1 MAEHLGDSNKRLNDD
16 HNELL
21 KLNVTNR
28 PTCAFG
34 TADPDPVIFSSLSS
48 VIAASA
54 PLAFVYI
61 SRGGTARQ
69 YSTRKY
75 SIFLNTFRIS
85 LVDWLQHQQ

>member
-16 HNELL
+16 HNEHL

-34 TADPDPVIFSSLSS
+34 T
-48 VIAASA
+48 AASA

-61 SRGGTARQ
+61 SRGGTAR
-69 YSTRKY
+69 
-75 SIFLNTFRIS
+75 
-85 LVDWLQHQQ
+85 